1 MKSGTL
7 VPSVGRYAADPATAR
22 NSPNLDCT
30 SSKPWPKAPRPS
42 PNVGVGNFSVWQSWG
57 PKRHD
62 LSSPGSPMSS
72 KVNGCCEEHPDTS
85 NAAKAEVKRRIS
97 RLCTTGVA
105 VAWVV
110 ERVG

>member
-7 VPSVGRYAADPATAR
+7 VPSVGRYAADPPTAR

-42 PNVGVGNFSVWQSWG
+42 PNVGGGNLSVWQSLG

-72 KVNGCCEEHPDTS
+72 KVKGWRAEHSDTS
-85 NAAKAEVKRRIS
+85 KAAQAEVKRRIS
-97 RLCTTGVA
+97 RLCTTG
-105 VAWVV
+105 
-110 ERVG
+110 